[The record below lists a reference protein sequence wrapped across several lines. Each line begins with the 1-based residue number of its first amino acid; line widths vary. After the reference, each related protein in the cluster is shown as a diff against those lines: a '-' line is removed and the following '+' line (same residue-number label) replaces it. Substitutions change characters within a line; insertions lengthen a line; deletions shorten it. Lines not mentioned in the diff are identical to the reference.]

1 MSRRTRQVGD
11 LLREELDEI
20 IRHDVKDPRVGF
32 FTITRVE
39 VTPDIRQAS
48 AYISVLGTD
57 DEREGTLA
65 ALYSASG
72 YIRRQLKPRLRMRQI
87 PEITFV
93 DDRSMEYAQTISSA
107 LQELKST
114 DAVDRVRERELMDRG
129 SWSIDEDVAKAC
141 LAQLKSA
148 SLICLP
154 THQNIDADG
163 FGSALALSHA
173 LRRVDISSFVLISDG
188 RLPDSLRFL
197 PGSSQAVIYGQ
208 NDVPEYDLLC
218 MVDCS
223 DRNRLGDFV
232 LDDPSRVEGRTPIVN
247 IDHHITNDHFG
258 IVNIV
263 EPKAAATAE
272 IITVL
277 LDSWGIEKTVP
288 VAQCLLAGIYG
299 DTLGLRTES
308 TTSRTMRM
316 AADLVDSGANP
327 TSITDAL
334 FRLKPAST
342 VCLWRHALDGIG
354 WTGSLIWT
362 SVTREMLESCSADSS
377 EAEGIVNFLAGT
389 HGSRAAAILHE
400 NDRGWRVS
408 MRSMTSDV
416 DVAAIA
422 AEFGGGGHPRAAGC
436 QVTGGPAE
444 REHFLQTVAERIG
457 RKHVA

>member
-1 MSRRTRQVGD
+1 MDRVSWTVD
-11 LLREELDEI
+11 ESLARECL
-20 IRHDVKDPRVGF
+20 V
-32 FTITRVE
+32 
-39 VTPDIRQAS
+39 
-48 AYISVLGTD
+48 
-57 DEREGTLA
+57 
-65 ALYSASG
+65 
-72 YIRRQLKPRLRMRQI
+72 RLR
-87 PEITFV
+87 
-93 DDRSMEYAQTISSA
+93 SA
-107 LQELKST
+107 T
-114 DAVDRVRERELMDRG
+114 M
-129 SWSIDEDVAKAC
+129 
-141 LAQLKSA
+141 
-148 SLICLP
+148 ICLP

-173 LRRVDISSFVLISDG
+173 LRRLEVSSFVLISDG
-188 RLPDSLRFL
+188 KLPDSLRFL

-208 NDVPEYDLLC
+208 DDIPEYDLLC

-223 DRNRLGDFV
+223 DRRRLGDFYQ
-232 LDDPSRVEGRTPIVN
+232 DDPTRTDGVSMPIVN

-258 IVNIV
+258 EINIV

-277 LDSWGIEKTVP
+277 LDTWDIEKTVP

-316 AADLVDSGANP
+316 AADLVDAGANP

-334 FRLKPAST
+334 FRLKPASS
-342 VCLWRHALDGIG
+342 VCLWRRALDVTS

-362 SVTREMLESCSADSS
+362 SITHEMLESCGADPS

-436 QVTGGPAE
+436 QVTGGEAE
-444 REHFLQTVAERIG
+444 REYFLTTVAERIS
-457 RKHVA
+457 RKPVA

>member
-1 MSRRTRQVGD
+1 
-11 LLREELDEI
+11 
-20 IRHDVKDPRVGF
+20 
-32 FTITRVE
+32 
-39 VTPDIRQAS
+39 
-48 AYISVLGTD
+48 
-57 DEREGTLA
+57 
-65 ALYSASG
+65 
-72 YIRRQLKPRLRMRQI
+72 
-87 PEITFV
+87 
-93 DDRSMEYAQTISSA
+93 
-107 LQELKST
+107 
-114 DAVDRVRERELMDRG
+114 
-129 SWSIDEDVAKAC
+129 
-141 LAQLKSA
+141 
-148 SLICLP
+148 
-154 THQNIDADG
+154 
-163 FGSALALSHA
+163 
-173 LRRVDISSFVLISDG
+173 DISSFVLISDG
-188 RLPDSLRFL
+188 KLPDSLRFL

-208 NDVPEYDLLC
+208 DEIPAYDLLC

-223 DRNRLGDFV
+223 DRKRLGNFYQ
-232 LDDPSRVEGRTPIVN
+232 DDPSRVEGETPIVN

-258 IVNIV
+258 VVNIV
-263 EPKAAATAE
+263 EPRAAATAE
-272 IITVL
+272 ILTVL
-277 LDSWGIEKTVP
+277 LDVWGIEKTVP

-342 VCLWRHALDGIG
+342 VCLWRHALEKTS

-362 SVTREMLESCSADSS
+362 IISREMLESCGADAS

-400 NDRGWRVS
+400 NDQGWRVS

-436 QVTGGPAE
+436 QVTGGE
-444 REHFLQTVAERIG
+444 SGRDHFLSIVAERIG
-457 RKHVA
+457 RKPVA

>member
-1 MSRRTRQVGD
+1 
-11 LLREELDEI
+11 
-20 IRHDVKDPRVGF
+20 
-32 FTITRVE
+32 
-39 VTPDIRQAS
+39 
-48 AYISVLGTD
+48 
-57 DEREGTLA
+57 
-65 ALYSASG
+65 
-72 YIRRQLKPRLRMRQI
+72 
-87 PEITFV
+87 
-93 DDRSMEYAQTISSA
+93 MEQP
-107 LQELKST
+107 
-114 DAVDRVRERELMDRG
+114 G
-129 SWSIDEDVAKAC
+129 WSIDEDLARQC
-141 LAQLKSA
+141 LTTLRSA
-148 SLICLP
+148 SMICLP

-163 FGSALALSHA
+163 FGSALAMGHA
-173 LRRVDISSFVLISDG
+173 LRRLDVSSFVLVSDG
-188 RLPDSLRFL
+188 KLPDSLRFL

-208 NDVPEYDLLC
+208 DEIPVYDLLC

-223 DRNRLGDFV
+223 DRKRLGEFY
-232 LDDPSRVEGRTPIVN
+232 LDDPTRVEGGSPIVN

-258 IVNIV
+258 VVNIV

-277 LDSWGIEKTVP
+277 LDVWGIEKTVP

-316 AADLVDSGANP
+316 AADLVDYGANP

-334 FRLKPAST
+334 FRLKPVST
-342 VCLWRHALDGIG
+342 VCLWRRALDVTS

-362 SVTREMLESCSADSS
+362 GITAEMLETCGAEPS

-400 NDRGWRVS
+400 NERGWRVS

-416 DVAAIA
+416 DVAVIA

-436 QVTGGPAE
+436 QVTGGEVE
-444 REHFLQTVAERIG
+444 REHFLTTVAERIG
-457 RKHVA
+457 RKPVA